1 MPQSNAY
8 STVAVDGSD
17 PGYVSFVYTS
27 LNRPPSAPC
36 SLSLFEFQAN
46 LYPLSRS
53 IRKNKALATQCID
66 SFMANNISSAIISH
80 PKQPIPEQVLVDGYK
95 QRMVAKL
102 DEFDRAFNKG
112 W

>member
-46 LYPLSRS
+46 LYSFSRS
-53 IRKNKALATQCID
+53 IHKNEALATQCID
-66 SFMANNISSAIISH
+66 SFMANNISSSMISH
-80 PKQPIPEQVLVDGYK
+80 PKQPIQEQVLVDGYK

-102 DEFDRAFNKG
+102 DEFDRAFHKG
-112 W
+112 G